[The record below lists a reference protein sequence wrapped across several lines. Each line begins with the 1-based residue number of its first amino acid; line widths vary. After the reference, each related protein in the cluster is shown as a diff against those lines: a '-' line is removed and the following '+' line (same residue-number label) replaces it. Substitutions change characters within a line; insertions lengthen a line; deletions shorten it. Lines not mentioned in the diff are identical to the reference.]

1 MRQNVTGNLI
11 ALRAYVLNELENCL
25 TVLAIDAKD
34 GTLSRAANKVPYKV
48 EGATAGT
55 RQYGSGIEL
64 APDGRTLY
72 VSNRGDGAILVF
84 SVLEESPFLR
94 QIQTIKSGGTWPRYI
109 CLVGKYLLA
118 PDERNSSMD
127 VFEIDAKD
135 DGRLRRAHAT
145 MPCGKAP
152 SCLAII

>member
-1 MRQNVTGNLI
+1 MTDDST
-11 ALRAYVLNELENCL
+11 APRAYVLNELENCL
-25 TVLAIDAKD
+25 TVLDINAKD
-34 GTLSRAANKVPYKV
+34 GTLSPAAKKVPYEV

-72 VSNRGDGAILVF
+72 VSNRGDGAVLVF
-84 SVLEESPFLR
+84 SVLEASPFLR
-94 QIQTIKSGGTWPRYI
+94 QIQTAKSSGTWPRYF
-109 CLVGKYLLA
+109 CLAGKYLLA
-118 PDERNSSMD
+118 PDERSSSMD

-135 DGRLRRAHAT
+135 DGRLRWAT
-145 MPCGKAP
+145 TVTPCGKAP